1 VGVKRIFLAAQ
12 ACLLT
17 LLFFFPA
24 RAQQGQEPGP
34 ARPAPQKSSEGGI
47 RVKVQVVNAP
57 VSVRD
62 SKNNVVLDLHKEDF
76 QILENRV
83 KQKIESFDLASEP
96 RSTVL
101 VIETSSRVAPLLPEL
116 RKSASVFTQ
125 TVVGESGNAAVV
137 GYDKVIQRI
146 QPFTSNSEDIE
157 KSIAGLKA
165 GDPEARL
172 YDAIA
177 DGVVQLRTVPQGRRR
192 ILIVLGESDDVGSNE
207 RFGEVLRQAQF
218 ANVVIYSVGLST
230 ASALARSEPWVAG
243 GDPSRP
249 PGTLGKPPFPGTAPT
264 PDSDQQ
270 YSGNL
275 DLGALAEIAVRNA
288 GAKVFS
294 HPLEVAAAG
303 TGGTFQSAIRDRTIE
318 NALAA
323 IGGDL
328 NALYTL
334 TYEPTES
341 NKPGYHEIRILI
353 NRKGL
358 KVRTR
363 PGYYLEAQ

>member
-1 VGVKRIFLAAQ
+1 MDRKRIFLAVQ

-17 LLFFFPA
+17 LLFFIPA
-24 RAQQGQEPGP
+24 RAQQGQATEP
-34 ARPAPQKSSEGGI
+34 ARPAQQKSSEGGI

-83 KQKIESFDLASEP
+83 KQNIESFDLASEP
-96 RSTVL
+96 LSTVL
-101 VIETSSRVAPLLPEL
+101 VIETSSRVAPLLPVL
-116 RKSASVFTQ
+116 RNSASVFTQ

-137 GYDKVIQRI
+137 AYDKVIQHI

-177 DGVVQLRTVPQGRRR
+177 DGVVLLRTVPQGRRR
-192 ILIVLGESDDVGSNE
+192 IMIVLGESGDVGSNE

-230 ASALARSEPWVAG
+230 ASALARAEPWVAG

-249 PGTLGKPPFPGTAPT
+249 PGTFGKPPFPGTAQT
-264 PDSDQQ
+264 PGSDQQ

-275 DLGALAEIAVRNA
+275 DLGALAEIAVRNVN
-288 GAKVFS
+288 AKVFS
-294 HPLEVAAAG
+294 APLEVAAAG

-318 NALAA
+318 SALAA

-328 NALYTL
+328 NAQYTL

-341 NKPGYHEIRILI
+341 NKPGYHEIRIFI
-353 NRKGL
+353 KRKGL